1 MPLRLQFV
9 VMSSGED
16 NQVLSQLLD
25 ALSPWPVLI
34 HQDASRPRPPMQT
47 KQPHRIRWVRSPKA
61 TGWGDWGFATAI
73 VQSLNQA
80 LNESA
85 FDYLQ
90 LLSPSCLPIRP
101 IADLIIHVGQGD
113 ADHHVDAFALDRDW
127 DTWMSFAWRA
137 YAPQASDR
145 QRVLSRLRRWYFG
158 QAPELEQQHS
168 MSVLHRRAH
177 TNGGDAL
184 RAAAAVAV
192 TKALG
197 RDRSWTRPRPRLRA
211 NFAWPTRDPEA
222 RALAVGSVWFGA
234 RREVCERMVQ
244 LAASSV
250 FRQRFEA
257 LTMVD
262 ELVIPTLLRHS
273 GHRSGPS
280 NHSISPFDGRGHPV
294 PIDPLQLIR
303 AQATGRFFA
312 RKFRAEPDDPCRWT
326 ALDWAGCGS
335 DSPGSARG
343 MPRAGVQQGTMRYVT
358 EISSA
363 PPGFPGFQSSPGGV
377 QTG

>member
-1 MPLRLQFV
+1 
-9 VMSSGED
+9 
-16 NQVLSQLLD
+16 
-25 ALSPWPVLI
+25 
-34 HQDASRPRPPMQT
+34 MQT

-101 IADLIIHVGQGD
+101 IADLITHVGQGD

-197 RDRSWTRPRPRLRA
+197 RDLPRTRPRPRLRA
-211 NFAWPTRDPEA
+211 NLAWPTRDPQA
-222 RALAVGSVWFGA
+222 RALALGSAVVGA
-234 RREVCERMVQ
+234 RPAALER
-244 LAASSV
+244 LGPFAASCQV
-250 FRQRFEA
+250 PPRVRA
-257 LTMVD
+257 VVMV
-262 ELVIPTLLRHS
+262 
-273 GHRSGPS
+273 
-280 NHSISPFDGRGHPV
+280 
-294 PIDPLQLIR
+294 
-303 AQATGRFFA
+303 
-312 RKFRAEPDDPCRWT
+312 
-326 ALDWAGCGS
+326 
-335 DSPGSARG
+335 
-343 MPRAGVQQGTMRYVT
+343 
-358 EISSA
+358 
-363 PPGFPGFQSSPGGV
+363 
-377 QTG
+377 